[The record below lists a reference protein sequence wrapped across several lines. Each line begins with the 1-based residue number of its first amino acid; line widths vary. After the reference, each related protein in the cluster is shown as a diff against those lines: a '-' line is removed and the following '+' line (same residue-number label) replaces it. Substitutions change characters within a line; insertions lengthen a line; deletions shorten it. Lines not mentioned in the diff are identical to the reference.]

1 MKKSLA
7 LVAMFTALCT
17 MSMLAQKSQKPDP
30 WKQAGADDSLRM
42 AFEKAIYSLK
52 ESGHGTGTET
62 WSGTNDTQRLS
73 MQFDV
78 REARLTHPDGSV
90 GFHLSGYGYGDKL
103 NTPAAPKLAADG
115 TRLEYRRGDFTEW
128 YVNGP
133 HGLEQ
138 GFTLAKKPTGGHKG
152 QPLTIALGV
161 TGTLT
166 LSQQDGAVSLKSG
179 KSTVLRYGGLS
190 ARDALDRAIPAHM
203 EARNNEIRLVVEDQK
218 AQYPLTVDPTWTQWQ
233 ELIPSHGEGGGF
245 GYSVSVDGTTAVIGV
260 GGPDG
265 GKAAAIGS

>member
-1 MKKSLA
+1 
-7 LVAMFTALCT
+7 
-17 MSMLAQKSQKPDP
+17 
-30 WKQAGADDSLRM
+30 
-42 AFEKAIYSLK
+42 
-52 ESGHGTGTET
+52 
-62 WSGTNDTQRLS
+62 

-233 ELIPSHGEGGGF
+233 ELIPSHGEGGDF
-245 GYSVSVDGTTAVIGV
+245 GYSVSVDGTTAVIGAQ
-260 GGPDG
+260 GYSPTARLTYSC
-265 GKAAAIGS
+265 KAAAIGS